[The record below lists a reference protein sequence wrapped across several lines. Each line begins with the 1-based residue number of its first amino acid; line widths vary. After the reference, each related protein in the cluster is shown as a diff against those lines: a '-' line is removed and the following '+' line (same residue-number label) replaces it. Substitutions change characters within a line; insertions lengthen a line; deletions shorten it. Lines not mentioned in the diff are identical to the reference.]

1 MKIRYSAIAEMQEA
15 PHHIKQQFQDIQ
27 EWVMQLQK
35 RLYACEHALE
45 HDIISLNDVP
55 DKISE
60 FRASLYEID
69 KSLEILSMNCS
80 SLTQTQNKEDNDEA
94 GNRNQ
99 HESTSPV
106 PDGQGSES

>member
-1 MKIRYSAIAEMQEA
+1 MQEA
-15 PHHIKQQFQDIQ
+15 PHHIKQQLQDIQ

-55 DKISE
+55 EKISE

-69 KSLEILSMNCS
+69 KSLEILSTNCS
-80 SLTQTQNKEDNDEA
+80 SLTETQNKEENDQA
-94 GNRNQ
+94 GNRKL
-99 HESTSPV
+99 HEQTSAASS
-106 PDGQGSES
+106 GQRSKD